1 MFCTECG
8 KSLPGSP
15 KFCSSCGA
23 KILLEGDSNLVAEE
37 WSPFVHA
44 YNAVFQENVTSID
57 QITDYGT
64 THEQEILSAA
74 HNNDSEALLRLTL
87 IHCCFENNFAESPV
101 TGELAMSAAR
111 ASGKDL
117 GRYWFAYGFALQQV
131 ERFDEAIDAFTESLE
146 CNFGEAALNL
156 GQLTLSHNAD
166 LANAVKYWRLG
177 RDNFKSFECD
187 AALKEAETD
196 DEVYSATV
204 QLKDG
209 SYDVIMYSDRPGGL
223 GKMKR

>member
-8 KSLPGSP
+8 KSLSGTP

-23 KILLEGDSNLVAEE
+23 KILLEGNSNSITKE
-37 WSPFVHA
+37 WNPFVHA

-57 QITDYGT
+57 EITDYGT
-64 THEQEILSAA
+64 THEKEILSAA
-74 HNNDSEALLRLTL
+74 HVNDSEALLRLTL
-87 IHCCFENNFAESPV
+87 TYCCFENNFTESPA
-101 TGELAMSAAR
+101 TGELAMKAAR

-131 ERFDEAIDAFTESLE
+131 ERFDEAVDAFTESLE
-146 CNFGEAALNL
+146 CNFGEATLYL
-156 GQLTLSHNAD
+156 GRLTLFHNAD

-177 RDNFKSFECD
+177 RDKFKSLECD
-187 AALKEAETD
+187 AALKEVETG

-209 SYDVIMYSDRPGGL
+209 SYDVIMYSDRLGGL
-223 GKMKR
+223 G